1 MSKTFTII
9 FSVIVAFCSSLI
21 AIIFPTFIKLFP
33 FQGTAYLIIIIYAL
47 IKKFLNLKI
56 FIISLVL
63 STIFNLFMIYSV
75 EQAFGAI

>member
-21 AIIFPTFIKLFP
+21 AIIFPAFIKSFP
-33 FQGTAYLIIIIYAL
+33 FQGTAYLIIITYAL
-47 IKKFLNLKI
+47 IKKFLNPTV

-63 STIFNLFMIYSV
+63 STIFHLVMIYSV
-75 EQAFGAI
+75 KQAFGGM

>member
-1 MSKTFTII
+1 MSTTFTII
-9 FSVIVAFCSSLI
+9 FSITVAFCSSFVS
-21 AIIFPTFIKLFP
+21 IIFPTFIKLFP
-33 FQGTAYLIIIIYAL
+33 FQTTAYLIIITYAL
-47 IKKFLNLKI
+47 IKKFLNPKI